1 MIRFLHTADW
11 QIGTQFGQFEPD
23 EAAHLAQARFDTVRR
38 IAAEAAA
45 RNADAVLVAGDVFDL
60 QTVSDTVIR
69 RLFAALQP
77 FSGPWI
83 MLPGNHDA
91 ALVESVWTRAQ
102 RLNCITPN
110 VRVVLEPGVVLL
122 DACRCALLCA
132 PLTQRITY
140 DDTTA
145 FFDTT
150 ETPPGYH
157 RVGLAHGSVG
167 GILQESIDSS
177 NPIAP
182 TRAASARLDYLAL
195 GDWHGHLR
203 VDERTW
209 YAGTHEQDRFRAN
222 EPGFALDVTLS
233 EPGAPPRVEAVR
245 VGQYQWHRWDETIS
259 VPTDVDTLEARLAA
273 LGAHDVLRV
282 EAGGT
287 AALADAEALRV
298 AIEETRAR
306 VRALRADL
314 SGLHVLPTADD
325 LAELGAQSG
334 YLAKVVARLRGL
346 QEEAQ
351 ADPQQ
356 ARRAAE
362 ALLLLARFQREQR
375 PAQQRDS
382 QAGQPHDPQAAQPHD
397 SSAAQPRGARS
408 A

>member
-38 IAAEAAA
+38 IAEEASA
-45 RNADAVLVAGDVFDL
+45 RNVDAVLVAGDVFDL

-77 FSGPWI
+77 YAGPWI

-102 RLNCITPN
+102 RLNCIAPN

-145 FFDTT
+145 FFDATD
-150 ETPPGYH
+150 TPPGYH
-157 RVGLAHGSVG
+157 RIGLAHGSVG

-203 VDERTW
+203 VDDRTW

-222 EPGFALDVTLS
+222 EPGFVLDVAVS
-233 EPGAPPRVEAVR
+233 EPGAVPRVEAVR
-245 VGQYQWHRWDETIS
+245 VGQYRWHRWDETIA
-259 VPTDVDTLEARLAA
+259 VATDVDALKGRLAA
-273 LGAHDVLRV
+273 LGQHDVLRIAV
-282 EAGGT
+282 DGSAT
-287 AALADAEALRV
+287 LADAEALHV
-298 AIEETRAR
+298 AVEESRAR

-314 SGLHVLPTADD
+314 SGLQVLPTADD
-325 LAELGAQSG
+325 LAELGAQGG
-334 YLAKVVARLRGL
+334 YLAKVVARLIGL
-346 QEEAQ
+346 QEDAQ

-362 ALLLLARFQREQR
+362 ALLLLARFQREQQ
-375 PAQQRDS
+375 PAQQAVQS
-382 QAGQPHDPQAAQPHD
+382 AQSAQSTQAAQ
-397 SSAAQPRGARS
+397 SREARS
-408 A
+408 V

>member
-23 EAAHLAQARFDTVRR
+23 EAAHLAEARFETVRR
-38 IAAEAAA
+38 IAAEATA
-45 RNADAVLVAGDVFDL
+45 RKVDAVLVAGDVFDL

-69 RLFAALQP
+69 RLFGALQA

-102 RLNCITPN
+102 RLNCIAPN

-140 DDTTA
+140 DDTTG

-157 RVGLAHGSVG
+157 RVGLAHGSVS
-167 GILQESIDSS
+167 GILQEGIDSS

-222 EPGFALDVTLS
+222 DPGFMLDVTLD
-233 EPGAPPRVEAVR
+233 EPAAAPRVEAVR
-245 VGQYQWHRWDETIS
+245 IGQYQWHRWEETIA
-259 VPTDVDTLEARLAA
+259 VPTDADALKARLAA
-273 LGAHDVLRV
+273 LGGHDVLRV
-282 EAGGT
+282 VVAGT
-287 AALADAEALRV
+287 AALADAEAIHV
-298 AIEETRAR
+298 AVEETRAR

-314 SGLHVLPTADD
+314 SGLQVLPTADD

-346 QEEAQ
+346 QE
-351 ADPQQ
+351 DPQSDPHEVK
-356 ARRAAE
+356 RAAE
-362 ALLLLARFQREQR
+362 ALLLLARFQREL
-375 PAQQRDS
+375 
-382 QAGQPHDPQAAQPHD
+382 
-397 SSAAQPRGARS
+397 PRETRS

>member
-11 QIGTQFGQFEPD
+11 QIGTQFGQFEAD

-38 IAAEAAA
+38 IAATAAA
-45 RNADAVLVAGDVFDL
+45 RNVDAVLVAGDVFDL

-102 RLNCITPN
+102 RLNCIAPN
-110 VRVVLEPGVVLL
+110 VRLVLEPGVVLL

-145 FFDTT
+145 YFDTAD
-150 ETPPGYH
+150 TPAGYH
-157 RVGLAHGSVG
+157 RIGLAHGSVG
-167 GILQESIDSS
+167 GILQQSIDSS

-222 EPGFALDVTLS
+222 EPGFVLDVTVS
-233 EPGAPPRVEAVR
+233 EPGVPPRVDALR
-245 VGQYQWHRWDETIS
+245 IGQYRWHRWDETIA
-259 VPTDVDTLEARLAA
+259 VPTDIDALKARLAG
-273 LGAHDVLRV
+273 LGGDDVLRIDV
-282 EAGGT
+282 NGT
-287 AALADAEALRV
+287 AALADAEALHV
-298 AIEETRAR
+298 AVEEARAR

-314 SGLHVLPTADD
+314 SELQVLPTADD

-346 QEEAQ
+346 QEDPQ
-351 ADPQQ
+351 ADPPQ
-356 ARRAAE
+356 AKRAAE
-362 ALLLLARFQREQR
+362 ALLLLARLQREQR
-375 PAQQRDS
+375 QRDRQPAQQLEL
-382 QAGQPHDPQAAQPHD
+382 
-397 SSAAQPRGARS
+397 ARE
-408 A
+408 ARPV

>member
-23 EAAHLAQARFDTVRR
+23 EAAHLAEARFETVRR
-38 IAAEAAA
+38 IAGEAAA
-45 RNADAVLVAGDVFDL
+45 RKVDAVLVAGDVFDL

-69 RLFAALQP
+69 RLFGALQG
-77 FSGPWI
+77 FTGPWI

-102 RLNCITPN
+102 RLNCIAPN

-140 DDTTA
+140 DDTTG

-150 ETPPGYH
+150 ETPAGYH
-157 RVGLAHGSVG
+157 RVGLAHGSVS
-167 GILQESIDSS
+167 GILQEGIDSS

-222 EPGFALDVTLS
+222 DPGFMLDVTLR
-233 EPGAPPRVEAVR
+233 EPGAPPEVEPVR
-245 VGQYQWHRWDETIS
+245 VGQYQWHRWDETIA
-259 VPTDVDTLEARLAA
+259 VPTDVDSLEARLAT
-273 LGAHDVLRV
+273 LGSHDVLRV
-282 EAGGT
+282 TVGGT
-287 AALADAEALRV
+287 AALADAEAIHV
-298 AIEETRAR
+298 AVEEARAR
-306 VRALRADL
+306 VRALRVDL
-314 SGLHVLPTADD
+314 SGLQVLPTADD

-346 QEEAQ
+346 QE
-351 ADPQQ
+351 DPQSDPHEV
-356 ARRAAE
+356 RRAAE
-362 ALLLLARFQREQR
+362 ALLLLARFQREL
-375 PAQQRDS
+375 
-382 QAGQPHDPQAAQPHD
+382 
-397 SSAAQPRGARS
+397 PREARS

>member
-23 EAAHLAQARFDTVRR
+23 EATHLAEARFETVRR

-45 RNADAVLVAGDVFDL
+45 RKVDAVLVAGDVFDL

-69 RLFAALQP
+69 RLFGALQG

-102 RLNCITPN
+102 RLNCIAAN

-140 DDTTA
+140 DDTTG
-145 FFDTT
+145 FFDQT
-150 ETPPGYH
+150 ETPDGYR

-167 GILQESIDSS
+167 GILQDGIDSS

-182 TRAASARLDYLAL
+182 TRAVSARLDYLAL

-209 YAGTHEQDRFRAN
+209 YAGTHEQDRFRGN
-222 EPGFALDVTLS
+222 EPGFVLDVTIGES
-233 EPGAPPRVEAVR
+233 SDANAGAAPVVEPVR
-245 VGQYQWHRWDETIS
+245 VGRYRWHRWDVTID
-259 VPTDVDTLEARLAA
+259 VPTDVDALKARLAE
-273 LGAHDVLRV
+273 LGDDDVLRV
-282 EAGGT
+282 AVGGT
-287 AALADAEALRV
+287 TALAEAESIRV
-298 AIEETRAR
+298 ALDETRAR
-306 VRALRADL
+306 VRALRVDV
-314 SGLHVLPTADD
+314 SGLQVLPTADD
-325 LAELGAQSG
+325 LAGLGAQSG

-346 QEEAQ
+346 QEDPQ
-351 ADPQQ
+351 SDPQQ
-356 ARRAAE
+356 VKRAAQ
-362 ALLLLARFQREQR
+362 ALLLLARFQREL
-375 PAQQRDS
+375 
-382 QAGQPHDPQAAQPHD
+382 
-397 SSAAQPRGARS
+397 PREARS

>member
-23 EAAHLAQARFDTVRR
+23 EAAHLAEARFETVRR
-38 IAAEAAA
+38 IAGEGAA
-45 RNADAVLVAGDVFDL
+45 RKVDAVLVAGDVFDL

-69 RLFAALQP
+69 RLFGALQA
-77 FSGPWI
+77 FTGPWI

-102 RLNCITPN
+102 RLNCIAPN

-140 DDTTA
+140 DDTTG

-150 ETPPGYH
+150 ETPAGYH
-157 RVGLAHGSVG
+157 RVGLAHGSVS
-167 GILQESIDSS
+167 GILQEGIDSS

-222 EPGFALDVTLS
+222 DPGFMLDVTLQ
-233 EPGAPPRVEAVR
+233 EPGAAPVVEPVR

-259 VPTDVDTLEARLAA
+259 VPTDVDSLKARLAT
-273 LGAHDVLRV
+273 LGSHDVLRV
-282 EAGGT
+282 TVGGT
-287 AALADAEALRV
+287 AALADAEAIHV
-298 AIEETRAR
+298 AVEEARAR
-306 VRALRADL
+306 VRALRVDL
-314 SGLHVLPTADD
+314 SGLQVLPTADD

-346 QEEAQ
+346 QE
-351 ADPQQ
+351 DPQSDPREV
-356 ARRAAE
+356 RRAAE
-362 ALLLLARFQREQR
+362 ALLLLARFQREL
-375 PAQQRDS
+375 
-382 QAGQPHDPQAAQPHD
+382 
-397 SSAAQPRGARS
+397 PREARS

>member
-23 EAAHLAQARFDTVRR
+23 EAAHLAEARFETVRR

-45 RNADAVLVAGDVFDL
+45 RNVDAVLVAGDVFDL

-69 RLFAALQP
+69 RLFGALQA
-77 FSGPWI
+77 FAGPWI

-102 RLNCITPN
+102 RLNCIAPN

-122 DACRCALLCA
+122 DACPCALLCA

-140 DDTTA
+140 DDTTG
-145 FFDTT
+145 FFDTV

-157 RVGLAHGSVG
+157 RVGLAHGSVS
-167 GILQESIDSS
+167 GILQDGIDSS
-177 NPIAP
+177 NPLAP

-203 VDERTW
+203 VNERTW

-222 EPGFALDVTLS
+222 DPGFMLDVTLS
-233 EPGAPPRVEAVR
+233 EPGASPVVEPVR
-245 VGQYQWHRWDETIS
+245 VGQYQWHRWDETIA
-259 VPTDVDTLEARLAA
+259 VPTDVDSLKARLAT
-273 LGAHDVLRV
+273 LGSHDVLRV
-282 EAGGT
+282 TVGGM
-287 AALADAEALRV
+287 AALAEAEALHV
-298 AIEETRAR
+298 AVEEARAR
-306 VRALRADL
+306 VRALRVDL
-314 SGLHVLPTADD
+314 SGLQVLPTDD
-325 LAELGAQSG
+325 DIAELGAQSG

-346 QEEAQ
+346 QE
-351 ADPQQ
+351 DPQSDPQ
-356 ARRAAE
+356 EVRRAAE
-362 ALLLLARFQREQR
+362 ALLLLARFQREL
-375 PAQQRDS
+375 
-382 QAGQPHDPQAAQPHD
+382 
-397 SSAAQPRGARS
+397 PREARS

>member
-1 MIRFLHTADW
+1 VIRFLHTADW

-23 EAAHLAQARFDTVRR
+23 EAAHLAEARFETVRR
-38 IAAEAAA
+38 IAGEAAA
-45 RNADAVLVAGDVFDL
+45 RKVDAVLVAGDVFDL

-69 RLFAALQP
+69 RLFGALQG
-77 FSGPWI
+77 FTGPWI

-102 RLNCITPN
+102 RLNCIAPN

-140 DDTTA
+140 DDTTG

-150 ETPPGYH
+150 ETPAGYH
-157 RVGLAHGSVG
+157 RVGLAHGSVS
-167 GILQESIDSS
+167 GILQDGIDSS

-222 EPGFALDVTLS
+222 DPGFMLDVTLR
-233 EPGAPPRVEAVR
+233 EPGAPPEVEPVR
-245 VGQYQWHRWDETIS
+245 VGQYQWHRWDETIA
-259 VPTDVDTLEARLAA
+259 VPTDVDSLKARLAK
-273 LGAHDVLRV
+273 LGSHDVLRV
-282 EAGGT
+282 TVGGT
-287 AALADAEALRV
+287 AALADAEAIHV
-298 AIEETRAR
+298 AVEEARAR
-306 VRALRADL
+306 VRALRVDL
-314 SGLHVLPTADD
+314 SGLQVLPTADD

-346 QEEAQ
+346 QE
-351 ADPQQ
+351 DPQSDPQ
-356 ARRAAE
+356 AVRRAAE
-362 ALLLLARFQREQR
+362 ALLLLARFQREL
-375 PAQQRDS
+375 
-382 QAGQPHDPQAAQPHD
+382 
-397 SSAAQPRGARS
+397 PREARS

>member
-1 MIRFLHTADW
+1 VIRFLHTADW

-38 IAAEAAA
+38 IAEEASA
-45 RNADAVLVAGDVFDL
+45 RQVDAVLVAGDVFDL

-69 RLFAALQP
+69 RLFGALQA
-77 FSGPWI
+77 FAGPWI

-102 RLNCITPN
+102 RLNCVPPN
-110 VRVVLEPGVVLL
+110 VRLVLEPGVVLL
-122 DACRCALLCA
+122 EACRCALLCA

-140 DDTTA
+140 DDTTG
-145 FFDTT
+145 FFDTA

-157 RVGLAHGSVG
+157 RIGLAHGSVS
-167 GILQESIDSS
+167 GILQEGIDSS

-195 GDWHGHLR
+195 GDWHGHFR

-222 EPGFALDVTLS
+222 DPGFMLEVTVS
-233 EPGAPPRVEAVR
+233 EPGALPQIAPVR
-245 VGQYQWHRWDETIS
+245 IGQYQWHRWDEVVS
-259 VPTDVDTLEARLAA
+259 VSTDVDAIKTRLAG
-273 LGAHDVLRV
+273 LGHPDVLRLAV
-282 EAGGT
+282 SGT
-287 AALADAEALRV
+287 AALADAEAVHV
-298 AIEETRAR
+298 AVEEARAR
-306 VRALRADL
+306 VRALRVDL
-314 SGLHVLPTADD
+314 SALQVLPTADD

-346 QEEAQ
+346 QEDPQ
-351 ADPQQ
+351 SDPQQ
-356 ARRAAE
+356 IKRAAE
-362 ALLLLARFQREQR
+362 ALLLLARFQREV
-375 PAQQRDS
+375 
-382 QAGQPHDPQAAQPHD
+382 
-397 SSAAQPRGARS
+397 PREART

>member
-23 EAAHLAQARFDTVRR
+23 EAAHLTQARFDTVRR
-38 IAAEAAA
+38 IAEEAAA
-45 RNADAVLVAGDVFDL
+45 RNVDAVLVAGDVFDL

-69 RLFAALQP
+69 RLFSALQA
-77 FSGPWI
+77 FSGTWI

-102 RLNCITPN
+102 RLNCVPPN
-110 VRVVLEPGVVLL
+110 VRLVLESGVVLL
-122 DACRCALLCA
+122 DSCRCALLCA

-145 FFDTT
+145 CFDSL

-167 GILQESIDSS
+167 GILQEGIDSS

-222 EPGFALDVTLS
+222 EPGFVLDVTIS
-233 EPGAPPRVEAVR
+233 EPGASPRVDAVR
-245 VGQYQWHRWDETIS
+245 VGQYRWHRWDETIS
-259 VPTDVDTLEARLAA
+259 VPTDIDALTTRLAE
-273 LGAHDVLRV
+273 LGANDVLRIEV
-282 EAGGT
+282 SGT
-287 AALADAEALRV
+287 AALADTEALHV
-298 AIEETRAR
+298 AVEEARAR

-314 SGLHVLPTADD
+314 SSLHVLPTADD

-346 QEEAQ
+346 QEDAQ
-351 ADPQQ
+351 SDPQQ

-375 PAQQRDS
+375 QRDS
-382 QAGQPHDPQAAQPHD
+382 HAAPP
-397 SSAAQPRGARS
+397 AQPRDRQQSEVPREGAC

>member
-11 QIGTQFGQFEPD
+11 QIGTQFGQFEPE
-23 EAAHLAQARFDTVRR
+23 EAVHLAQARIETVRR
-38 IAAEAAA
+38 IAAEATA
-45 RNADAVLVAGDVFDL
+45 RQVDAVLVAGDVFDL

-69 RLFAALQP
+69 RLFGALQG
-77 FSGPWI
+77 FSGAWI

-102 RLNCITPN
+102 RLNCIAPN
-110 VRVVLEPGVVLL
+110 VRIVLEPGVVLL

-145 FFDTT
+145 FFDSA
-150 ETPPGYH
+150 ESPPDYH

-167 GILQESIDSS
+167 GILQEGIDSS

-222 EPGFALDVTLS
+222 DPGFMLDVTLS
-233 EPGAPPRVEAVR
+233 EPGATPLVEAVR
-245 VGQYQWHRWDETIS
+245 VGQYRWQRWDTTIAVS
-259 VPTDVDTLEARLAA
+259 TDVDALKARLSA
-273 LGAHDVLRV
+273 LGTNDVLRV
-282 EAGGT
+282 TVTGT
-287 AALADAEALRV
+287 ATLADAEAIHV
-298 AIEETRAR
+298 AVEETRAR
-306 VRALRADL
+306 VRALRVDL
-314 SGLHVLPTADD
+314 SGLQVLPTEAD
-325 LAELGAQSG
+325 LAELGAHGG

-346 QEEAQ
+346 QEAPQ
-351 ADPQQ
+351 SDPQQ
-356 ARRAAE
+356 IRRAAE
-362 ALLLLARFQREQR
+362 ALLLLARFQREL
-375 PAQQRDS
+375 
-382 QAGQPHDPQAAQPHD
+382 
-397 SSAAQPRGARS
+397 PREART

>member
-23 EAAHLAQARFDTVRR
+23 EAAHLGEARFDTVRR
-38 IAAEAAA
+38 IAQEAAA
-45 RNADAVLVAGDVFDL
+45 RQVDAVLVAGDVFDL

-69 RLFAALQP
+69 RLFAALQV
-77 FSGPWI
+77 FTGAWI

-102 RLNCITPN
+102 RLNCVPPN

-122 DACRCALLCA
+122 DACRLALLCA

-140 DDTTA
+140 DDTTG
-145 FFDTT
+145 FFDTA

-157 RVGLAHGSVG
+157 RVGLAHGSVS
-167 GILQESIDSS
+167 GILQEGIDSS

-203 VDERTW
+203 VDDRTW

-222 EPGFALDVTLS
+222 DPGFVLEVSVS
-233 EPGAPPRVEAVR
+233 EPGAVPVVQPLR
-245 VGQYQWHRWDETIS
+245 VGQYQWHRWDETIA
-259 VPTDVDTLEARLAA
+259 VPTDVDALKTRLAT
-273 LGAHDVLRV
+273 LGGNDVLRLTV
-282 EAGGT
+282 SGT
-287 AALADAEALRV
+287 AALAEAEALRV
-298 AIEETRAR
+298 AVEEARAR
-306 VRALRADL
+306 ARALRVDL
-314 SGLHVLPTADD
+314 SALHVLPTTED

-334 YLAKVVARLRGL
+334 YLAKVVARLRAM
-346 QEEAQ
+346 QE
-351 ADPQQ
+351 DPQSDAQ
-356 ARRAAE
+356 QVKRAAE
-362 ALLLLARFQREQR
+362 ALLLLARFQREL
-375 PAQQRDS
+375 
-382 QAGQPHDPQAAQPHD
+382 
-397 SSAAQPRGARS
+397 PREARS

>member
-23 EAAHLAQARFDTVRR
+23 EAAHLAEARFETVRK
-38 IAAEAAA
+38 IATEAAA
-45 RNADAVLVAGDVFDL
+45 RKVDAVLVAGDVFDL

-69 RLFAALQP
+69 RLFAALQA

-102 RLNCITPN
+102 RLNCVASN
-110 VRVVLEPGVVLL
+110 VRIVLEPGVVELE
-122 DACRCALLCA
+122 ACRCALLCA

-140 DDTTA
+140 DDTTS
-145 FFDTT
+145 FFDAA
-150 ETPPGYH
+150 ETPPGYY
-157 RVGLAHGSVG
+157 RVGLAHGSVS
-167 GILQESIDSS
+167 GILQEGIDSS

-182 TRAASARLDYLAL
+182 TRAESARLDYLAL

-203 VDERTW
+203 VNDRTW

-222 EPGFALDVTLS
+222 DPGFMLDVTLS
-233 EPGAPPRVEAVR
+233 KPGALPVVEAVR
-245 VGQYQWHRWDETIS
+245 VGKYQWHRWEETIS
-259 VPTDVDTLEARLAA
+259 VPTDVDVLKARLTG
-273 LGAHDVLRV
+273 LGSSDVLRV
-282 EAGGT
+282 AVNGT
-287 AALADAEALRV
+287 AALAEAEALHV
-298 AIEETRAR
+298 AVEETRAR

-314 SGLHVLPTADD
+314 SGLQVLPTADD

-346 QEEAQ
+346 QEDPQ
-351 ADPQQ
+351 SDPQQ
-356 ARRAAE
+356 VKRAAE
-362 ALLLLARFQREQR
+362 ALLLLARFQREL
-375 PAQQRDS
+375 
-382 QAGQPHDPQAAQPHD
+382 
-397 SSAAQPRGARS
+397 PREARS

>member
-1 MIRFLHTADW
+1 VIRFLHTADW

-38 IAAEAAA
+38 IAEAAAA
-45 RNADAVLVAGDVFDL
+45 RNVDAVLVAGDVFDL

-77 FSGPWI
+77 FPGPWI

-110 VRVVLEPGVVLL
+110 VRIVLEPGVVLL
-122 DACRCALLCA
+122 DASRCALLCA

-145 FFDTT
+145 FFDAT
-150 ETPPGYH
+150 ETPAHYH

-222 EPGFALDVTLS
+222 EPGFVLDVTLS
-233 EPGAPPRVEAVR
+233 EAGAVPQVDALRI
-245 VGQYQWHRWDETIS
+245 GQYRWHRWDETIS
-259 VPTDVDTLEARLAA
+259 VPTDIDALKARLAG
-273 LGAHDVLRV
+273 LGNDDVLRIEV
-282 EAGGT
+282 SGS
-287 AALADAEALRV
+287 AALADAEALHV
-298 AIEETRAR
+298 AVEEARAG

-314 SGLHVLPTADD
+314 SDLQVLPTADD
-325 LAELGAQSG
+325 LADLGAQSG
-334 YLAKVVARLRGL
+334 YLAKVVERLRGL
-346 QEEAQ
+346 QEDAQ

-356 ARRAAE
+356 AKRAAE
-362 ALLLLARFQREQR
+362 ALLLLARLQREQR
-375 PAQQRDS
+375 QRDPQSTS
-382 QAGQPHDPQAAQPHD
+382 QPEIA
-397 SSAAQPRGARS
+397 REARS

>member
-23 EAAHLAQARFDTVRR
+23 EAAHLAEARFETVRR

-45 RNADAVLVAGDVFDL
+45 RKVDAVLVAGDVFDL

-69 RLFAALQP
+69 RLFGALQA
-77 FSGPWI
+77 FGGPWI

-102 RLNCITPN
+102 RLNCIAPN

-122 DACRCALLCA
+122 DDCRCALLCA

-140 DDTTA
+140 DDTTG

-150 ETPPGYH
+150 ETPAGYH
-157 RVGLAHGSVG
+157 RVGLAHGSVS
-167 GILQESIDSS
+167 GILQEGIDSS
-177 NPIAP
+177 NPLAP

-222 EPGFALDVTLS
+222 DPGYMLDVTLR
-233 EPGAPPRVEAVR
+233 EPGASPAVEPVR
-245 VGQYQWHRWDETIS
+245 VGQYQWHRWDETIA
-259 VPTDVDTLEARLAA
+259 VPTDVDSLKARLAT
-273 LGAHDVLRV
+273 LGSHDVLRV
-282 EAGGT
+282 SVGGT
-287 AALADAEALRV
+287 AALADAEALHV
-298 AIEETRAR
+298 AVEEARAR
-306 VRALRADL
+306 VRALRVDL
-314 SGLHVLPTADD
+314 SGLQVLPTADD

-334 YLAKVVARLRGL
+334 YLANVVARLRGL
-346 QEEAQ
+346 QE
-351 ADPQQ
+351 DPQSDP
-356 ARRAAE
+356 REVKRAAE
-362 ALLLLARFQREQR
+362 ALLLLARFQREL
-375 PAQQRDS
+375 
-382 QAGQPHDPQAAQPHD
+382 
-397 SSAAQPRGARS
+397 PREARS

>member
-1 MIRFLHTADW
+1 VIRFLHTADW

-23 EAAHLAQARFDTVRR
+23 EAAHLAQARLDTVRR
-38 IAAEAAA
+38 IADEAAA
-45 RNADAVLVAGDVFDL
+45 RKVDAVLVAGDVFDL

-69 RLFAALQP
+69 RLFGALQS

-102 RLNCITPN
+102 RLNCIAPN

-122 DACRCALLCA
+122 DACRAALLCA

-140 DDTTA
+140 DDTTG

-157 RVGLAHGSVG
+157 RIGLGHGSVS
-167 GILQESIDSS
+167 GILQEGIDSS

-222 EPGFALDVTLS
+222 DPGFVLDVTLN
-233 EPGAPPRVEAVR
+233 EPGASPWVEAVR

-259 VPTDVDTLEARLAA
+259 VPTDVDALKARLAA
-273 LGAHDVLRV
+273 LRNHDVLRV
-282 EAGGT
+282 SVSGT
-287 AALADAEALRV
+287 AALADAEALHV
-298 AIEETRAR
+298 AVEETRAR
-306 VRALRADL
+306 LRALRVDL
-314 SGLHVLPTADD
+314 SALQVLPTADD

-334 YLAKVVARLRGL
+334 YLEKVVARLRGL
-346 QEEAQ
+346 QEDPQ
-351 ADPQQ
+351 SDPQQ
-356 ARRAAE
+356 VKRAAE
-362 ALLLLARFQREQR
+362 ALLLLARFQREL
-375 PAQQRDS
+375 
-382 QAGQPHDPQAAQPHD
+382 
-397 SSAAQPRGARS
+397 PREARS

>member
-1 MIRFLHTADW
+1 MQHGTRQDNRNEDPVSRFLHTADW
-11 QIGTQFGQFEPD
+11 QIGTQFGQFEAD

-38 IAAEAAA
+38 IAEEAAA
-45 RNADAVLVAGDVFDL
+45 RNVDAVLVAGDVFDL

-102 RLNCITPN
+102 RLNCIAPN

-145 FFDTT
+145 FFDTA
-150 ETPPGYH
+150 ETPPSYA

-177 NPIAP
+177 NPLAP

-203 VDERTW
+203 VDDRTW

-222 EPGFALDVTLS
+222 EPGFVLDVTLG
-233 EPGAPPRVEAVR
+233 EDAPPRVEAVR
-245 VGQYQWHRWDETIS
+245 VGQYRWHRWDETIS
-259 VPTDVDTLEARLAA
+259 VPSDVEALRTRLAA
-273 LGAHDVLRV
+273 LGADDVLRIEV
-282 EAGGT
+282 GGT

-298 AIEETRAR
+298 AVEETRAR

-314 SGLHVLPTADD
+314 GDLHVLPTADD

-346 QEEAQ
+346 QE
-351 ADPQQ
+351 DPQGDPQ
-356 ARRAAE
+356 KARHAAE
-362 ALLLLARFQREQR
+362 ALLLLARFQREQQ
-375 PAQQRDS
+375 PARQRETHM
-382 QAGQPHDPQAAQPHD
+382 AHTTPQ
-397 SSAAQPRGARS
+397 REARS